1 MGVGWVAEMLFILG
15 KCGENKNIYKLSAIF
30 FFIAPPLTFSPLLS
44 SNLFLPLHLAVL
56 VLCEMLGCGF
66 LSDLKLHFNSLICEI
81 LDFADSSLSVYIWV
95 PFIQVSQCDQCF
107 TVWPSV
113 VNFTS
118 LWFLFVQAIEKC
130 IIWHTVKKKC

>member
-1 MGVGWVAEMLFILG
+1 MHFGSRFRKLKLKFRKVKTALKINPTQKGWGWGELL
-15 KCGENKNIYKLSAIF
+15 KCYLSQESVVKTKIYTSCLQSF
-30 FFIAPPLTFSPLLS
+30 FLCVAPPLTFSPLLS

-107 TVWPSV
+107 TV
-113 VNFTS
+113 
-118 LWFLFVQAIEKC
+118 
-130 IIWHTVKKKC
+130 